1 MKVFLQRNL
10 QRILG
15 YQVYLTVFS
24 IYSVF
29 RAFAGKYEV
38 EFSEFLKLLSH
49 QAGGCILDVGANI
62 GITAVPLAKKFP
74 QEKIHAFEPIPANM
88 QTLKKVSNI
97 FGCKNIE
104 FHPIA
109 LSNTSGVATMI
120 VPETEGVKRQGL
132 SRMQGI
138 DDEAL
143 YTKGEEISVQL
154 TTLDDWW
161 MSAKMP
167 AVKGIKMDVENF
179 EYQVLL
185 GAKQLLL
192 KAKPIIYCELWND
205 EKRVSCI
212 QYMHSLGYD
221 ASVFVDGS
229 IVPYDNQ
236 TVMNF
241 YFIPSIQS

>member
-15 YQVYLTVFS
+15 YQAYLTVFS

-49 QAGGCILDVGANI
+49 RPDGCILDVGANI

-74 QEKIHAFEPIPANM
+74 KETIHAFEPIPANM
-88 QTLKKVSNI
+88 QTLQKVSNI
-97 FGCKNIE
+97 FRCSNIK

-109 LSNTSGVATMI
+109 LSNSSGVATMI
-120 VPETEGVKRQGL
+120 VPETDGVKRQGL

-143 YTKGEEISVQL
+143 YTEGEEITVQL

-161 MSAKMP
+161 QNSKNP

-192 KAKPIIYCELWND
+192 NNKPIIYCELWND
-205 EKRVSCI
+205 DKRISCI
-212 QYMHSLGYD
+212 QYMHGLGYS
-221 ASVFVDGS
+221 ACVFVNGA
-229 IVPYDNQ
+229 IVPYTNQ

-241 YFIPSIQS
+241 YFIPVSK